1 MDNDS
6 KKSRSSVFYRWF
18 LNNKFTIGLLNVL
31 LIILIIFSFNK
42 IGHVFDPLMA
52 FLWAIVPIILFA
64 AVQYYL
70 MDPVVNFMENRL
82 HIKRSIGIMIL
93 FVVVLALLIWIIVT
107 LIPILQDQINQMIKN
122 WPTYWDSARKTVNHW
137 LNDPRLNGI
146 EAAVENYSDQI
157 QKYLVSTGN
166 GFLNDTVNHLGV
178 AVNVISVILVVVLTA
193 PVVLYYMLSDGRR
206 IKQTI
211 AYFFPDRYRD
221 SIMGVMSEINT
232 SISSYIRGQMIVA
245 FWVGVMFAIGY
256 SIVGQNYAITLAVVA
271 AILNLIPYFGTFI
284 AFIPSLI
291 IAMFD
296 STGMLIKVLIVFA
309 IEQTIESKVISP
321 QVMGNKLDM
330 HPVTTI
336 LVLIGAGAAFG
347 LWGVVF
353 GIPVYA
359 ILKIIFQHV
368 FNIYRVKSGLYTE
381 ELALEDQ
388 QAKEAAAAQ
397 EAAKAKKKKFF

>member
-1 MDNDS
+1 MDNEP
-6 KKSRSSVFYRWF
+6 KSTRSSVFYRWF
-18 LNNKFTIGLLNVL
+18 LDNKLTIGLCNVL
-31 LIILIIFSFNK
+31 LIILIIFTFNK
-42 IGHVFDPLMA
+42 IGAVFDPLMA
-52 FLWAIVPIILFA
+52 FIWAVVPTIILA

-70 MDPVVNFMENRL
+70 MDPIVNFLEQKL
-82 HIKRSIGIMIL
+82 HFKRGLAIALL
-93 FVVVLALLIWIIVT
+93 FVIVLGLLIWVIVT

-122 WPTYWDSARKTVNHW
+122 WPVYWDSARKTFNHW
-137 LNDPRLNGI
+137 IRDPKLNGI
-146 EAAVENYSDQI
+146 QTTIENYSDQI
-157 QKYLVSTGN
+157 QKYLVSYGKT
-166 GFLNDTVNHLGV
+166 FLNDTVTHLGT
-178 AVNVISVILVVVLTA
+178 AVNVLSIIGVTVLTA

-206 IKQTI
+206 IKQSI
-211 AYFFPDRYRD
+211 AYFFPDKYRD
-221 SIMGVMSEINT
+221 NVMSVLSQINT

-256 SIVGQNYAITLAVVA
+256 SVVGQSYAITLAIVA
-271 AILNLIPYFGTFI
+271 AVLNLIPYFGTFI
-284 AFIPSLI
+284 AFIPSII

-296 STGMLIKVLIVFA
+296 STGMLIKVLIVFM

-359 ILKIIFQHV
+359 ILKIIFQNV
-368 FNIYRVKSGLYTE
+368 FDSYRQKSGLYTQ
-381 ELALEDQ
+381 ELAEEAE
-388 QAKEAAAAQ
+388 AKENATKQAA
-397 EAAKAKKKKFF
+397 ENKKKKKKFF